1 MHIYGF
7 LAAILGVQ
15 QTLWGCRLQRRQDDV
30 TDFYLTLCKFAVLL
44 RKCRPYHKATV
55 SN

>member
-15 QTLWGCRLQRRQDDV
+15 QTLWDEE
-30 TDFYLTLCKFAVLL
+30 T
-44 RKCRPYHKATV
+44 TV
-55 SN
+55 